1 MRIMKQ
7 DAARQNECCG
17 GALRYSVSTVLII
30 LLLGLLPAACSD
42 PEGRAVSQG
51 TPRSATHGSDATEEQ
66 PQGDEFAEPDG
77 EKGSAR
83 DAQTENRPPQEQ
95 R

>member
-1 MRIMKQ
+1 MKIMKPNASRP
-7 DAARQNECCG
+7 DECCG
-17 GALRYSVSTVLII
+17 GALRYSISTVLII

-42 PEGRAVSQG
+42 PEGQAVSQG
-51 TPRSATHGSDATEEQ
+51 EPRSATHGADATEEQ

-83 DAQTENRPPQEQ
+83 DAQTENNKPPGN
-95 R
+95 